1 MNSFKENFKIYQAYN
16 QDVLLNGIIKQ
27 KEEEINQLKTN
38 LYQQERRF
46 RVFFDYNNLSIE
58 KLLEKN

>member
-1 MNSFKENFKIYQAYN
+1 MNSFKENFKIYQTYN

-27 KEEEINQLKTN
+27 KEEEVTQLKTN

-46 RVFFDYNNLSIE
+46 RAFFDYNNSSIE